1 MLFRNKY
8 RYWFILGLS
17 LYTYANTAFCNL
29 YTYFNLPVSPY
40 HAAGVIFLITLGTW
54 EISRFLHPVFNKW
67 VTGEEK
73 SLQRKIALF
82 LSSTFVSLLFTTLVC
97 WVFSHYILAQIS
109 GLGIAL
115 KLTLTYTVLVS
126 LLFHLLNAVFY
137 YLNQYRIKQ
146 VEAEELMRM
155 NVQVQLQRIQSQVN
169 PHFLFNNLNVLAGM
183 VMKENDEANKFIES
197 FSKVYYY
204 ILHNQDRELIALG
217 KELEFLQPYN
227 FLLKKRFPESLQIVI
242 DIPPAYH
249 DQYIVPAALQ
259 MLVENA
265 IKHNI
270 ASPGKPLKISI
281 TVTCENE
288 LCVRN
293 TLQPKISNEPSSKIG
308 LKNIDDR
315 YFLTT
320 GQHIAIQQEE
330 KEFIV
335 LLPIVTVENY
345 AGINN

>member
-40 HAAGVIFLITLGTW
+40 HAIGIIFLITLGTW
-54 EISRFLHPVFNKW
+54 EISRLLHPLFNKW
-67 VTGEEK
+67 VAGEEK
-73 SLQRKIALF
+73 SLQRKITLF
-82 LSSTFVSLLFTTLVC
+82 LSATFVSLLFTTLVC
-97 WVFSHYILAQIS
+97 WVFSQYILAQMA

-197 FSKVYYY
+197 FSKVYHY

-227 FLLKKRFPESLQIVI
+227 FLLKKRFPQSLQIVI

-281 TVTCENE
+281 TVTNENE

-320 GQHIAIQQEE
+320 GQHITIEQGE

-335 LLPIVTVENY
+335 LLPVVTVENY
-345 AGINN
+345 ASINN